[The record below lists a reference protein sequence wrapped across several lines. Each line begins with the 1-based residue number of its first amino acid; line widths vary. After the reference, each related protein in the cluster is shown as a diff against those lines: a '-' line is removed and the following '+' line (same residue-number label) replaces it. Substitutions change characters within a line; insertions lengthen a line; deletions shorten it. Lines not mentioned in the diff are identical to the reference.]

1 MVDTHHPVA
10 LLYASVGVLWLFFH
24 KLKYLQA
31 ECDPARRERGVNA
44 RTLFQIWTNLSQMLA
59 ELEEIRQKPN
69 STVTNAL
76 PSRSRD
82 MSTIRNNHSNP
93 FDNGEVS

>member
-1 MVDTHHPVA
+1 MLTILSLCV
-10 LLYASVGVLWLFFH
+10 LYASVGVLWLFFH
-24 KLKYLQA
+24 KLKPNAILHVVS
-31 ECDPARRERGVNA
+31 DERGVNA

-93 FDNGEVS
+93 FDNGEMS